1 MRVEIFA
8 NHRSDVAFPDK
19 DSTFLVGYV
28 DVRLDMSASYRDRGV
43 KVSCEQRSKGSIS
56 FYYAAVLLK
65 SNADRCNAQQQPT
78 FEFAVANESG
88 LMNCFSVSQ
97 FLGGRDRNG

>member
-43 KVSCEQRSKGSIS
+43 KDS
-56 FYYAAVLLK
+56 YYPAVLLK